1 MKDYTIIY
9 DINDIYKIYK
19 ARKGQIAGYI
29 CFALIM
35 LVVGVVLNIFI
46 ENDGLYLLSASL
58 LMLLFVTYSLYIFLL
73 KLPKSKWYC
82 DLFITLDD
90 GYKTITPLRY
100 VKVKPND
107 DKTQKVIFTKLD
119 NDEIVELLLLNNM
132 EVTLKQENYY
142 ICQTFLVKE
151 KQLCYNMGI
160 Q

>member
-19 ARKGQIAGYI
+19 ARKGQIACYI
-29 CFALIM
+29 CFALIV

-46 ENDGLYLLSASL
+46 ENDGLYLLTASI
-58 LMLLFVTYSLYIFLL
+58 LMLLFVTYTLYMFLL

-90 GYKTITPLRY
+90 GYKTTTPLRFIE
-100 VKVKPND
+100 VQPND

-119 NDEIVELLLLNNM
+119 NGEIVELLVLNNM
-132 EVTLKQENYY
+132 EVTLKQDNYY
-142 ICQTFLVKE
+142 ISHVGKYMYGYKKYE
-151 KQLCYNMGI
+151 E
-160 Q
+160 